1 MPVIGTNIAA
11 NTALQYLNKNS
22 TAESSALAKISSGSR
37 ITSAADDAAS
47 LAISTN
53 MKADIAVLQQVT
65 TNVANGQAV
74 LNTADGAL
82 SNISDVLTRMKAL
95 TTEAQSGS
103 SDTTSLADI
112 DAEYQKLLT
121 EIGNIST
128 QTTFNNVSLLDGTG
142 TYNTGTGVSFQTGT
156 SSTDTLSVLLGTI
169 TAASLAITSTNTL
182 QATAAATALGLLTT
196 AIATVSTERATVG
209 ADLSQLQ
216 YTGDTVATA
225 TTNLEAAN
233 SSLVDVDLSAEQTT
247 FTNEQTLTSAA
258 VTALTEA
265 NQMQQELLKVLQ
277 G

>member
-1 MPVIGTNIAA
+1 MPVIGTNTAA

-22 TAESSALAKISSGSR
+22 AAESSALAKISSGSR

-53 MKADIAVLQQVT
+53 MKSDIAVLQQVT
-65 TNVANGQAV
+65 TNVANGEAV

-95 TTEAQSGS
+95 ATEAQSGS

-128 QTTFNNVSLLDGTG
+128 QTTFNGVSLLDGSSS
-142 TYNTGTGVSFQTGT
+142 YNTGTGVSFQTGT
-156 SSTDTLSVLLGTI
+156 SSTDTLKVLLTTINASSMSISGTSLT
-169 TAASLAITSTNTL
+169 TATL
-182 QATAAATALGLLTT
+182 AATAMSALTS
-196 AIATVSTERATVG
+196 AIANVSTERAGVG
-209 ADLSQLQ
+209 ADLSQLK
-216 YTGDTVATA
+216 YTGDTVATS

-233 SSLVDVDLSAEQTT
+233 SALTDVDLSAEQTAY
-247 FTNEQTLTSAA
+247 TNAQTLTSAA

>member
-1 MPVIGTNIAA
+1 MPVIGTNTAA

-53 MKADIAVLQQVT
+53 MKSDIAVLQQVT

-82 SNISDVLTRMKAL
+82 SNISDVLTRMKSLA
-95 TTEAQSGS
+95 TEAQSGS
-103 SDTTSLADI
+103 SDATSLADI

-128 QTTFNNVSLLDGTG
+128 QTTFNSVSLLDGSG
-142 TYNTGTGVSFQTGT
+142 AYNSGTGVSFQTGT
-156 SSTDTLSVLLGTI
+156 SSTDTLKVLLSTINASSMSISGTALT
-169 TAASLAITSTNTL
+169 TATL
-182 QATAAATALGLLTT
+182 AATAMSDLTT
-196 AIATVSTERATVG
+196 AIAKVSTERAGVG
-209 ADLSQLQ
+209 ADLSQLN
-216 YTGDTVATA
+216 YTGDTVATS

-233 SSLVDVDLSAEQTT
+233 SALTDVDLSAEQTA
-247 FTNEQTLTSAA
+247 FTNAQTLTSAA

>member
-128 QTTFNNVSLLDGTG
+128 QTTFNNVSLLDGSG

-156 SSTDTLSVLLGTI
+156 SSSDTLKVLLGTI
-169 TAASLAITSTNTL
+169 NIASLTLTGTSVTTATN
-182 QATAAATALGLLTT
+182 ASAAMTKLTT

-209 ADLSQLQ
+209 ADLSQLN